1 MRSRADQTVSFTL
14 LPAERLA
21 DRVPKRLNLEAPEVT
36 RLPARFLPLPARTP
50 DSVVQLHVR
59 GEGVDL
65 SPPSAF
71 GQGLTMRGGEAS
83 SALKFKSQ
91 EIIESAT
98 GPTVVTVLEAAE
110 GFAATH
116 FVHWPQDAL
125 FIRVWTGFVNL
136 C

>member
-1 MRSRADQTVSFTL
+1 MILLDQSNPHSRFPFGCTCVEYHIEGDQTVSFTI

-21 DRVPKRLNLEAPEVT
+21 DRVPKRVNLEAPEVT

-50 DSVVQLHVR
+50 DSLVQLHVR

-65 SPPSAF
+65 SPPSGF

-91 EIIESAT
+91 EI
-98 GPTVVTVLEAAE
+98 
-110 GFAATH
+110 H
-116 FVHWPQDAL
+116 R
-125 FIRVWTGFVNL
+125 IRHGHHRGDNP
-136 C
+136 